1 MIELSLNGAWQLQQA
16 DGDLRAPATVPGCVH
31 TDLLAAGR
39 IPDPYVRDNEHE
51 VMWIGETD
59 WLYRR
64 SFDVPAALL
73 EEEAVLLHCAGLD
86 TLATISINGRPVG
99 ETDNMFRTW
108 MFDVKQLLHEG
119 ENEIEV
125 GFASALNYGQ
135 ARLAER
141 YIHAWSTDSH
151 KLPGGNW
158 VRKEQCNFGWDWGPK
173 LVTCGIWR
181 DMTLLG
187 LSTARLADVY
197 VHQAHDGDRV
207 TLAVDVAADLAYAA
221 GGSEGLAAR
230 MTLSLANSIVA
241 ETEISLEDGAGV
253 AEIVVDEPQLWW
265 PRDLGEQPLY
275 MVRVE
280 LVDAA
285 GAVIDTWERRVGL
298 RTLKLVRK
306 PDEWGESFHFEANG
320 VPFFA
325 KGANWIPADVFQNR
339 VTEAQYR
346 MLLGDAAAVH
356 MNMLRVWGGGI
367 YEQDIFYDLCD
378 ELGICLW
385 QDFMFACATYPVFD
399 EDFMASVR
407 VEAAE
412 NIRRLRHHASL
423 ALWCGNNELEQ
434 GLVGEEWTATTMS
447 WADYSKL
454 FDQELALLTAEL
466 DPQTDYWPGSPHTPL
481 GNRLDWNN
489 PRSGDAHIWDVW
501 HGLQPFEF
509 YRTCMHRFNSEFG
522 FQSFPEPRTVEGFT
536 APEDR
541 NVTSYVM
548 EHHQRSGIGN
558 SVIMHYM
565 LSWYRMPTSFDNT
578 LWLSQILQGMA
589 IKYAVEHWRRSRPRG
604 MGTIYWQL
612 NDCWPVASWSSL
624 DYLGRWKAL
633 HYMARHFFAP
643 VLLSGIEDVDAGTV
657 ALHLTNDGREG
668 VHGTARWALTNLDG
682 AALAQGEIAAE
693 GPALADSLLT
703 TLDVSAPLAQVGP
716 RGALLWLAFDVDG
729 ETVSENLVLPARP
742 KHLDLRPPAFTLAV
756 AQAGDGEYDVTVDAQ
771 APALWAWL
779 TLGEHEAAFAD
790 NFFHVRPGEPRTI
803 RLTTVATLAEVEEA
817 IQIQSLIDTYAVAT
831 DAMTA
836 PA

>member
-1 MIELSLNGAWQLQQA
+1 M
-16 DGDLRAPATVPGCVH
+16 
-31 TDLLAAGR
+31 
-39 IPDPYVRDNEHE
+39 
-51 VMWIGETD
+51 
-59 WLYRR
+59 
-64 SFDVPAALL
+64 
-73 EEEAVLLHCAGLD
+73 
-86 TLATISINGRPVG
+86 G

-108 MFDVKQLLHEG
+108 TFDVKELLHEG

-141 YIHAWSTDSH
+141 YIHSWSTDSH

-197 VHQAHDGDRV
+197 VRQAHDTIASPSPS
-207 TLAVDVAADLAYAA
+207 TLQPIWPMQRAEAR
-221 GGSEGLAAR
+221 GWRHGSRSAWLTA
-230 MTLSLANSIVA
+230 TVA
-241 ETEISLEDGAGV
+241 ETEISLDDGAGV
-253 AEIVVDEPQLWW
+253 AEIVIEEPQLWW

-275 MVRVE
+275 TVRVE
-280 LVDAA
+280 LIDAT
-285 GAVIDTWERRVGL
+285 GAVIDRWERRIGL

-306 PDEWGESFHFEANG
+306 PDEWGESFHFAANG

-339 VTEAQYR
+339 VTAEQYR
-346 MLLGDAAAVH
+346 MLLGDAAAAH

-378 ELGICLW
+378 ELGICVW

-407 VEAAE
+407 VEASREHPSPAPPCLPRPLVRQQRAGTGAGRRGMDRHDHE
-412 NIRRLRHHASL
+412 LGRLRQ
-423 ALWCGNNELEQ
+423 AL
-434 GLVGEEWTATTMS
+434 
-447 WADYSKL
+447 
-454 FDQELALLTAEL
+454 
-466 DPQTDYWPGSPHTPL
+466 
-481 GNRLDWNN
+481 
-489 PRSGDAHIWDVW
+489 
-501 HGLQPFEF
+501 
-509 YRTCMHRFNSEFG
+509 
-522 FQSFPEPRTVEGFT
+522 
-536 APEDR
+536 
-541 NVTSYVM
+541 
-548 EHHQRSGIGN
+548 RSGIGPAGRPNWIPRPTTGRAARTRPWAIALTGTIPARAMPTSGTSGTASSPSSCTAPACIASTAN
-558 SVIMHYM
+558 SASS
-565 LSWYRMPTSFDNT
+565 LSPSRARSTASPRPRIATSPATSWNITSAAASATARSCTTCSIWFRMPTSFDNT

-604 MGTIYWQL
+604 MGTLYWQL

-657 ALHLTNDGREG
+657 ALHLTNDGREAVDG
-668 VHGTARWALTNLDG
+668 NVRWALTDLDG
-682 AALAQGEIAAE
+682 AALEQGEFAAE

-716 RGALLWLAFDVDG
+716 RGALLWLALDVDG
-729 ETVSENLVLPARP
+729 ETVSENLVLLARP
-742 KHLDLRPPAFTLAV
+742 KHLELRPPAFTVTV
-756 AQAGDGEYDVTVDAQ
+756 ARAGEGEYDVTVDAQ

-779 TLGEHEAAFAD
+779 TLGDHDAAFAD

-803 RLTTVATLAEVEEA
+803 RLTTAATLAEVEEA
-817 IQIQSLIDTYAVAT
+817 IQVQSLIDTYAAAT